1 MYKMS
6 KGAERL
12 TKERKVTVKTDTKNK
27 THENLAYKIIRY
39 IDLRVI
45 EADDFRENIGV
56 KNDQSIRI
64 ETKLIAIIN

>member
-6 KGAERL
+6 KGTERL

-45 EADDFRENIGV
+45 EADDFRKNIGV

-64 ETKLIAIIN
+64 ETKLTAIIN

>member
-6 KGAERL
+6 KGTERL

-64 ETKLIAIIN
+64 ETKLIAILN

>member
-6 KGAERL
+6 KGTERL

>member
-6 KGAERL
+6 KGTERL

-27 THENLAYKIIRY
+27 THENLAYKLIRY

>member
-1 MYKMS
+1 MS
-6 KGAERL
+6 KGTERL